1 MSRIGRKLI
10 NIPAGVTVDY
20 NADAHIITVKG
31 PKAELSRNLNPAI
44 SVEVDGAVIK
54 VVRPSDSQEHKAL
67 HGLTR
72 TLVANMV
79 DGVTKGFTKALEII
93 GTGYK
98 VAKSGNGLELT
109 LGYSHPVIIPEIKGI
124 TFDVTSATTFTV
136 SGADKQ
142 MVGQIA
148 AEIRGKRP
156 PEPYHGKG
164 VRYAGEYVKQKEG
177 KTGKK

>member
-10 NIPAGVTVDY
+10 NIPAGVTVNY
-20 NADAHIITVKG
+20 NADEHIITVKG
-31 PKAELSRNLNPAI
+31 PKAELSTKVNTAMSI
-44 SVEVDGAVIK
+44 EIDDATIK
-54 VVRPSDSQEHKAL
+54 VIRPNDSPENKAL

-124 TFDVTSATTFTV
+124 SFDVTSATTFTV

-142 MVGQIA
+142 LVGQIA
-148 AEIRGKRP
+148 AEIRAKRP

-164 VRYAGEYVKQKEG
+164 VRYAGEFVKQKEG